1 MPQSHAH
8 LCRRAF
14 HQSHRSN
21 ISTLSRPP
29 TVTLYSSLPVFTCYV
44 IAWEVFVFTSHLYS
58 DTHTALVYAKDLAHK
73 YPGEGYIALRFSFKP
88 HFGRGVHTK
97 MTGKGL
103 SRAHD
108 GTRCMGNLRSIFC
121 YAPPLSFWIL
131 ALLALGCNTR
141 TSKRLC
147 AKSTGASFFFLACC
161 YDTHDFF
168 AGKRGP
174 SLG

>member
-1 MPQSHAH
+1 MPPSISPATPVKH
-8 LCRRAF
+8 LNSIATTNGYTLLFTSCI
-14 HQSHRSN
+14 HLLCHR
-21 ISTLSRPP
+21 LG
-29 TVTLYSSLPVFTCYV
+29 
-44 IAWEVFVFTSHLYS
+44 VFVFTSHLYS

-73 YPGEGYIALRFSFKP
+73 YPGDGYNALRFSFESQ
-88 HFGRGVHTK
+88 FGRGVHK
-97 MTGKGL
+97 KKTGKGL

-108 GTRCMGNLRSIFC
+108 RTRCMGNLRSIFC
-121 YAPPLSFWIL
+121 CAPPPSFWIL

-147 AKSTGASFFFLACC
+147 VTSTGASFFFLACC